1 MNSTDTEPNHG
12 QPPQNWQ
19 ANGSTV
25 PWAEIFS
32 RHEAVLVSH
41 REMLDSVKGHIAPD
55 GEAFRAVSAM
65 LNKTVQAMNQTNVM
79 RKHMLNKKT
88 NEYTASD
95 EASPIPEPRKKKK
108 RSRLENEEENDVPV
122 NHNFETSGESPVSKR
137 KLNPTPPLHL
147 PDESQNTSS
156 AYETEDI
163 SAEVQ
168 RRLLIKEERRRKK
181 ENAQPEKRKR
191 ESLISNESLSP
202 GGGQKPQKKRVRV
215 GSELRR
221 DGGFASGR
229 AKRQKQ

>member
-1 MNSTDTEPNHG
+1 M
-12 QPPQNWQ
+12 
-19 ANGSTV
+19 
-25 PWAEIFS
+25 
-32 RHEAVLVSH
+32 
-41 REMLDSVKGHIAPD
+41 
-55 GEAFRAVSAM
+55 
-65 LNKTVQAMNQTNVM
+65 
-79 RKHMLNKKT
+79 
-88 NEYTASD
+88 
-95 EASPIPEPRKKKK
+95 
-108 RSRLENEEENDVPV
+108 ENDVPV
-122 NHNFETSGESPVSKR
+122 NPNFDTGGESPVSKR
-137 KLNPTPPLHL
+137 KLNPTPPLNP
-147 PDESQNTSS
+147 PDESQHTSS

-191 ESLISNESLSP
+191 ESMISNESLSP

>member
-1 MNSTDTEPNHG
+1 MNSADTQANPG
-12 QPPQNWQ
+12 GTPQNWQ

-65 LNKTVQAMNQTNVM
+65 LNKTVQAMNQSNVM
-79 RKHMLNKKT
+79 RKHMKP

-95 EASPIPEPRKKKK
+95 DASPIPETRKKKK
-108 RSRLENEEENDVPV
+108 RPRLEKEEVENDVPV
-122 NHNFETSGESPVSKR
+122 NPNFDTGGESP
-137 KLNPTPPLHL
+137 
-147 PDESQNTSS
+147 SQHTSS

-191 ESLISNESLSP
+191 ESMISNESLSP